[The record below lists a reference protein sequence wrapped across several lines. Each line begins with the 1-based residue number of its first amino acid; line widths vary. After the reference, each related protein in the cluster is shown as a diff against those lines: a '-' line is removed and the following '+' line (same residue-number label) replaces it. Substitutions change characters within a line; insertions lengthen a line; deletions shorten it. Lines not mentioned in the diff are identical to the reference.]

1 MKRKLLSLILIMAL
15 VASLVI
21 GCGEASNNN
30 TTGNN
35 TENTDNTPTNNDIND
50 DEDNDNEDEDEEED
64 QEEIDA
70 NYPYE
75 FHLSYATDDV
85 MAQYSDYSLIVG
97 HDTSDSVKILITT
110 DVELKDL
117 KFYTL
122 EFADYDQDLNQ
133 PIYNKTFVG
142 EVSSLTKDKPIV
154 FQMSFGEVFASA
166 GFSYV
171 DADGVTHMIGISMSG
186 LNGNPIPGTI
196 TE

>member
-50 DEDNDNEDEDEEED
+50 DEDNDNEDEEED

-75 FHLSYATDDV
+75 FHLSYATDDI

-97 HDTSDSVKILITT
+97 HDTSDSVKILITA

>member
-50 DEDNDNEDEDEEED
+50 DEDNDNEDEEED

-70 NYPYE
+70 NYPFE
-75 FHLSYATDDV
+75 FRLSYATDDV

-97 HDTSDSVKILITT
+97 HDTSDSVKILITS
-110 DVELKDL
+110 DEELTDL

>member
-50 DEDNDNEDEDEEED
+50 DEDNDNEDEEED

-70 NYPYE
+70 NYPFE
-75 FHLSYATDDV
+75 FRLSYATDDV

-97 HDTSDSVKILITT
+97 HDTSDSVKILITA

-122 EFADYDQDLNQ
+122 EFADYDQELNQ

>member
-50 DEDNDNEDEDEEED
+50 DEDNDNEDEEED

-97 HDTSDSVKILITT
+97 HDTSDSVKILITA

>member
-30 TTGNN
+30 STGSN

-50 DEDNDNEDEDEEED
+50 DEDNDNEDEEED
-64 QEEIDA
+64 QEDIDA

-75 FHLSYATDDV
+75 FRLSYATDEA
-85 MAQYSDYSLIVG
+85 MAQYSDYSIIVG
-97 HDTSDSVKILITT
+97 HDTSDSVKILITA

>member
-1 MKRKLLSLILIMAL
+1 MKRKLLSLMLIMAL

-30 TTGNN
+30 STGSN

-50 DEDNDNEDEDEEED
+50 DENNDNDAEADDED
-64 QEEIDA
+64 QEDIDA

-75 FHLSYATDDV
+75 FRLSYATDEA
-85 MAQYSDYSLIVG
+85 MAQYSDYSMIVG
-97 HDTSDSVKILITT
+97 HDTSDSVKILITS
-110 DVELKDL
+110 DEELTDL

-154 FQMSFGEVFASA
+154 FQLSFGEVFASA

-171 DADGVTHMIGISMSG
+171 DAKGVTHMIGISMSG
-186 LNGNPIPGTI
+186 LNGNPIPQTI

>member
-1 MKRKLLSLILIMAL
+1 MKRKLLSLMLIMAL

-50 DEDNDNEDEDEEED
+50 DEDNDNEDEEED

-97 HDTSDSVKILITT
+97 HDTSDSVKILITA